1 MRISSKLV
9 LFALA
14 CSILPLLVAF
24 WLSFAAA
31 RASLDDTV
39 RRDLETRA
47 QEELALLQRRLASA
61 KQELRL
67 LGGMN
72 VMQKVAFRDWGG
84 EIQGDLD
91 RFAAA
96 SPDLLEIL
104 VADESGTAIA
114 ATDPAAIGTDLR
126 GTWEYEAPHLGI
138 EFDGPVVRSYR
149 LHAPISTHALPI
161 FDKSA
166 GDGHERVIGA
176 LIGSISWEALK
187 GSLLSRTLFGGPQ
200 GPGRQIVVQSIADG
214 TILYATPGAAVPD
227 ALLEPLAGGRASRD
241 LSMDGRHLLS
251 ASVDSVA
258 LPPFRDPG
266 WRLHML
272 LDADIAYASVDELRE
287 RFVSVGAVVLA
298 IVILLASLLSRS
310 ITRPIASLA
319 TAAQRLARGEDDEP
333 LVHGGRDEIG
343 GLARSFESM
352 RRAVRANEQELIHK
366 TEQSEAAARLK
377 GEFLA
382 NMSHEVRTPIN
393 GVLGMTELLLATEL
407 NETQGRY
414 AETIFRSG
422 QSLLSVINDILDFSK
437 IEAGKLEVQDVGFDL
452 RELVEDL
459 FEMVAESAHKK
470 GLELALDMPPGS
482 HVAYRGDSNRIRQ
495 ILLNLLGNAIKFT
508 ESGEVRLEVRAE
520 PLAAAAGAAS
530 SENPDD
536 LPVSVTMT
544 VIDTGIGIPESAL
557 AGVFE
562 SFVQADG
569 STTRRF
575 GGTGLG
581 LAISSRLAGLMGGGI
596 DVESDVGHGSRFR
609 LHVPLDR
616 LPASVADA
624 WHAPDAL
631 AGRRVLVVDDNENNR
646 EILETQMRFWGAAP
660 VMANNGVQALARV
673 LEAENAGERFDLVVL
688 DMHMP
693 GMNGLDLSRTLLASG
708 RLGGAP
714 TVLLSSVCDQLDPAA
729 CTAAGINSVITKPVR
744 QPELYRCL
752 TALLDGE
759 RHSAPAKRRVLATRR
774 LRGRILLA
782 EDNPTNQFMMTEM
795 LRQIGLEAHV
805 AEHGRAAIDALEQE
819 GYGGASGGF
828 DVILMDCQM
837 PVLDGFAASREIR
850 ERERAAGDGRHVP
863 IVALTANALE
873 GDREA
878 CLEAGMD
885 EYLTKP
891 VSATRLIEQLSVWL
905 ETEPDTADTADTAD
919 TEGAQHPAVPA
930 AARAEERSSS
940 AEETSTAPVAAAPL
954 HERAAEPDDADPV
967 LDREVYDA
975 LVEMADEAPAGF
987 LAELLAAYRA
997 SAAEDLEGVR
1007 AGLASGDAASVASRA
1022 HRLKSSSANWGA
1034 RRLAACCQTVEN
1046 TARAGDLE
1054 AAAHA
1059 ANALEPAFAEVIARI
1074 DPGPERKAA

>member
-1 MRISSKLV
+1 
-9 LFALA
+9 
-14 CSILPLLVAF
+14 
-24 WLSFAAA
+24 
-31 RASLDDTV
+31 
-39 RRDLETRA
+39 
-47 QEELALLQRRLASA
+47 
-61 KQELRL
+61 
-67 LGGMN
+67 
-72 VMQKVAFRDWGG
+72 
-84 EIQGDLD
+84 
-91 RFAAA
+91 
-96 SPDLLEIL
+96 
-104 VADESGTAIA
+104 
-114 ATDPAAIGTDLR
+114 
-126 GTWEYEAPHLGI
+126 
-138 EFDGPVVRSYR
+138 
-149 LHAPISTHALPI
+149 
-161 FDKSA
+161 
-166 GDGHERVIGA
+166 
-176 LIGSISWEALK
+176 
-187 GSLLSRTLFGGPQ
+187 
-200 GPGRQIVVQSIADG
+200 
-214 TILYATPGAAVPD
+214 
-227 ALLEPLAGGRASRD
+227 
-241 LSMDGRHLLS
+241 
-251 ASVDSVA
+251 
-258 LPPFRDPG
+258 
-266 WRLHML
+266 
-272 LDADIAYASVDELRE
+272 
-287 RFVSVGAVVLA
+287 
-298 IVILLASLLSRS
+298 
-310 ITRPIASLA
+310 
-319 TAAQRLARGEDDEP
+319 
-333 LVHGGRDEIG
+333 
-343 GLARSFESM
+343 
-352 RRAVRANEQELIHK
+352 
-366 TEQSEAAARLK
+366 
-377 GEFLA
+377 
-382 NMSHEVRTPIN
+382 
-393 GVLGMTELLLATEL
+393 MTELLLATEL

-459 FEMVAESAHKK
+459 FEMVAESAHRK

-508 ESGEVRLEVRAE
+508 ESGEVRLEVRV
-520 PLAAAAGAAS
+520 PNRSIAATEGGIEREARTTFR
-530 SENPDD
+530 
-536 LPVSVTMT
+536 VSVSMA
-544 VIDTGIGIPESAL
+544 VVDTGIGIPESAL

-596 DVESDVGHGSRFR
+596 DVESAVGHGSRFR
-609 LHVPLDR
+609 LHVPLEQ

-660 VMANNGVQALARV
+660 VMANHGVQALARV

-819 GYGGASGGF
+819 GYGGAPGGF

-905 ETEPDTADTADTAD
+905 DVEPDTADTVD
-919 TEGAQHPAVPA
+919 A
-930 AARAEERSSS
+930 AERSSS
-940 AEETSTAPVAAAPL
+940 SEETSTAPVAAAPL
-954 HERAAEPDDADPV
+954 HERAAEPSSADPV

-987 LAELLAAYRA
+987 LAELLAAYRT

-1046 TARAGDLE
+1046 TARTGDLE

-1059 ANALEPAFAEVIARI
+1059 ANDLEPAFAEVIARI